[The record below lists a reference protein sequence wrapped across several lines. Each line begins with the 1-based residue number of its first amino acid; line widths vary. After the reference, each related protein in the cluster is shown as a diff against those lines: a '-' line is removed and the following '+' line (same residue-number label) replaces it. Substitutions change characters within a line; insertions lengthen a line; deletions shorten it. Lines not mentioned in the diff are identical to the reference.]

1 MAARKELAFLAYLV
15 AKPRQRLMLK
25 KAFSTKCLNL
35 YKAQSQSRWLRRF
48 FLGGM
53 TMYTPLFSL
62 HSIA

>member
-35 YKAQSQSRWLRRF
+35 YKAQSQSRCLRRF
-48 FLGGM
+48 FWVE
-53 TMYTPLFSL
+53 
-62 HSIA
+62 